1 MYDVV
6 RVVITLI
13 TAASASAQ
21 PRPADQCGE
30 LIFVLQVRGGRGY
43 ACTVCGVY
51 CTVLYCILYCDLLSR
66 ASGPGLPGGR
76 YTAQPAG
83 WADIT
88 VTWGDLLQLTWP
100 ATLHS
105 APCTIIQRSG
115 DVLID
120 TVVIANVDIDIYTN
134 SGKR

>member
-1 MYDVV
+1 MWRIDICIAGKGWARLRLYSV
-6 RVVITLI
+6 RCI
-13 TAASASAQ
+13 
-21 PRPADQCGE
+21 
-30 LIFVLQVRGGRGY
+30 
-43 ACTVCGVY
+43 
-51 CTVLYCILYCDLLSR
+51 LYCILYCDLLSR

-105 APCTIIQRSG
+105 APCTIIQRAG
-115 DVLID
+115 DGD
-120 TVVIANVDIDIYTN
+120 TVVIVNVDIDIYTN